1 MIRTVIIA
9 AAAACGLASSALAH
23 EFWIQPTKFHARR
36 GEPIGVGLMVGD
48 GLPGEPVARNP
59 ERIVRFDA
67 VRLEP
72 DGSGPTPASSTPI
85 VGRPGDTPAGAVGLR
100 DDGPAILVFRSNHSR
115 VELEAAK
122 FEDYLREDGMEKII
136 DRRRA
141 RGQSNQPGREAYSR
155 CAKALV
161 SIGDAAPTAAPR
173 DQRVGLRHEL
183 LLLSVT
189 DADPATPGVTLHLRD
204 LFDNAPLEGAQVCV
218 RSARHEGEK
227 VCGRTDAAGEVR
239 IDVPWTGMLLVSA
252 VHMVE
257 APAEL
262 KADWESTWTSLTFE
276 LPAATRNAGTT
287 APAAGKPNDSSCAAA
302 DQ

>member
-1 MIRTVIIA
+1 MIRSIMIA
-9 AAAACGLASSALAH
+9 AAAACSLAPATLAH
-23 EFWIQPTKFHARR
+23 EFWIQPAKFHARR

-48 GLPGEPVARNP
+48 GFPGEPVARNP

-67 VRLEP
+67 VRLDP
-72 DGSGPTPASSTPI
+72 TAKATPAASTAI
-85 VGRPGDTPAGAVGLR
+85 VGRPGDAPAGAVAFR
-100 DDGPAILVFRSNHSR
+100 DDGPAILVFRSNHSL

-122 FEDYLREDGMEKII
+122 FESYLREDGMEKII

-141 RGQSNQPGREAYSR
+141 RGQSDQPGREAYAR

-161 SIGDAAPTAAPR
+161 SIGDAAPDAAPR
-173 DQRVGLRHEL
+173 DERVGLRHEL

-204 LFDNAPLEGAQVCV
+204 LFDGAPLEGVQVCV
-218 RSARHEGEK
+218 RSPQHEGQK
-227 VCGRTDAAGEVR
+227 LCGRTDTAGEVR
-239 IDVPWTGMLLVSA
+239 IDVPWSGMLLVSA

-257 APAEL
+257 ATAEL

-276 LPAATRNAGTT
+276 LPGAQSGTGAAAEKPHEP
-287 APAAGKPNDSSCAAA
+287 APATAGK
-302 DQ
+302 